1 MVKKTE
7 SNELRGNW
15 LKKNVPSDLLS
26 AAEIENYKSR
36 KELAQSF
43 TPKDIN
49 DRISAIKNIKHR
61 AICAA
66 AFLTASRINEICTL
80 RKKDVQLKIFN
91 GKAAYVFWIRVE
103 KRNDGFTKKIPVT
116 EANPLRQQFLPVIA
130 ALKKYLDAVK
140 DFSQD
145 SFLFGDPGFIETERK
160 YTKKLRYVSAKGEE
174 KVIEKNVTK
183 KYWDTK
189 LRMEVYLHAMQE
201 AGINPHLL
209 RDAALS
215 YLAHTPLLKEQDRV
229 MWIWSMTGWKKIES
243 AVDYVRTKQLS
254 ELADVL

>member
-7 SNELRGNW
+7 SNEVRGNW

-91 GKAAYVFWIRVE
+91 GKAAYVFRRE
-103 KRNDGFTKKIPVT
+103 G
-116 EANPLRQQFLPVIA
+116 LCQFL
-130 ALKKYLDAVK
+130 
-140 DFSQD
+140 S
-145 SFLFGDPGFIETERK
+145 
-160 YTKKLRYVSAKGEE
+160 
-174 KVIEKNVTK
+174 
-183 KYWDTK
+183 
-189 LRMEVYLHAMQE
+189 
-201 AGINPHLL
+201 
-209 RDAALS
+209 
-215 YLAHTPLLKEQDRV
+215 
-229 MWIWSMTGWKKIES
+229 
-243 AVDYVRTKQLS
+243 
-254 ELADVL
+254 